1 MAVRASI
8 VDPFDTYDTD
18 VIDATLT
25 RYVNAGSTDLA
36 QRYYVAMIAK
46 GAQPSVIPPGRG
58 TAATPTAPAPTPT
71 APSGPASVGGL
82 TPDQLNTQAIINA
95 TLRQYGLDTPD
106 LIAWAR
112 QSVVNGS
119 TADQINLE
127 LYDPTSTPGKV
138 VDQLYPA
145 IAQRRAAGLPPVSI
159 SDYQATRDTYQQ
171 ILNRGGLTSYVDA
184 KKLTDD
190 WITGDVSP
198 AEVQDRIGAVQA
210 AVFTEPAEVRAEL
223 QREFGVGDSLGAAT
237 AYYLDPATA
246 VPKIQQQL
254 AAARIG
260 GAAVR
265 TGYGLLTPEETTRL
279 AQQGVTAGQAQQGF
293 GALASQSELFAPLPG
308 EVGTGVTRGEQLGAA
323 FEGNAADR
331 QLIERQQRA
340 RLAVF
345 GGGGNFGAT
354 QKGVA
359 GLGSAATG

>member
-1 MAVRASI
+1 MADDQWDPNAEPY
-8 VDPFDTYDTD
+8 VDWLIRNQYRWNPET
-18 VIDATLT
+18 
-25 RYVNAGSTDLA
+25 STAPDP
-36 QRYYVAMIAK
+36 VAP
-46 GAQPSVIPPGRG
+46 PSAPP
-58 TAATPTAPAPTPT
+58 AAPAPSAPAAP
-71 APSGPASVGGL
+71 APSADGSSSVGGL

-106 LIAWAR
+106 LLAWAK
-112 QSVVNGS
+112 QSIINGS

-127 LYDPTSTPGKV
+127 LYDPSSTPGKV

-145 IAQRRAAGLPPVSI
+145 IAKRRAAGLPPVSI
-159 SDYQATRDTYQQ
+159 REYQTTRDTYQQ
-171 ILNRGGLTSYVDA
+171 ILQRGGLTSYVDA

-223 QREFGVGDSLGAAT
+223 QREFGIGDSLGAAT

-254 AAARIG
+254 AAARVG

-265 TGYGLLTPEETTRL
+265 TGYGLLTADETMRL
-279 AQQGVTAGQAQQGF
+279 AQVGVTADQAQQGF
-293 GALASQSELFAPLPG
+293 GALASQSELFNPLPG
-308 EVGTGVTRGEQLGAA
+308 EVGAGVTREQQLGAA

-345 GGGGNFGAT
+345 SGGGNFGAT
-354 QKGVA
+354 QRGVA
-359 GLGSAATG
+359 GLGSAAVG